1 MNKEE
6 TIKQLKELIDDRYS
20 LIGNDEIVN
29 GVYKKD
35 IKALKSAIVYINKLN
50 LYEDKEVKT
59 IVVGIIFI
67 AMIINLGI
75 VIACWMLGLL

>member
-1 MNKEE
+1 M
-6 TIKQLKELIDDRYS
+6 S
-20 LIGNDEIVN
+20 
-29 GVYKKD
+29 
-35 IKALKSAIVYINKLN
+35 
-50 LYEDKEVKT
+50 DKEVKT